1 MARMHSGKK
10 GKSGSK
16 KPVKQTK
23 KSWFRYDAKEV
34 EQLIVKLAK
43 LGKTSSE
50 IGIILR
56 DTYGVPDTRCIV
68 KKNITKILEDNK
80 LKPKLPED
88 LVALIKKDIRLTKHL
103 DSHKGDMSVKRGLQ
117 LTESK
122 INRLAKYY
130 KRTNK
135 LPSDWAYDRKK
146 AKLLIE

>member
-1 MARMHSGKK
+1 MARMHSRGK
-10 GKSGSK
+10 GKSGST

-23 KSWFRYDAKEV
+23 KSWVRYDAKEV
-34 EQLIVKLAK
+34 EQLVVKLAK
-43 LGKTSSE
+43 LGKTTSE

-56 DTYGVPDTRCIV
+56 DTYGVPDTKSIV
-68 KKNITKILEDNK
+68 KKKITKILEENK

-103 DSHKGDMSVKRGLQ
+103 ELHKGDMSVKRGLQ

-122 INRLAKYY
+122 INRLTKYY
-130 KRTNK
+130 KRTGK
-135 LPSDWAYDRKK
+135 LASDWMYDRKR